1 MSSAKFGNRLCER
14 IGVGEISTEEK
25 VTVDNEQKPAKK
37 WHFRIL
43 PRRHRKKLIA
53 AIVIVVQILGA
64 LTSVR
69 AVMETRTPQGALAW
83 AISLNTIP
91 YVALPAYWIF
101 GQSKFEDY
109 KTGRQ
114 RAYTATDPLTRVIQK
129 KIVDRGLTST
139 VDPQSAELLERIA
152 RLPYT
157 DFNHVELLVD
167 GEATFAAMFE
177 AIDRAKDYILVQFYI
192 VRDDDIGRAFRD
204 RLVARARE
212 GIPVFFLYDG
222 IGSHGLDESY
232 MKPLRDAGGQMVAF
246 TGSGEEAHRFQL
258 NFRNHRKVMVVD
270 GREAFLGGLNLG
282 DEYMGR
288 VEKFGTWRDTHA
300 KVTGPAALFV
310 QMSFVED
317 WNWATGQIPSLSW
330 DATTATTHTQTVLCL
345 PFGPADKLETGTLFY
360 LDMINSARERLWIAS
375 PYFVP
380 DQQMMSALQL
390 AALRGVDVRVLIPRK
405 NDSYIVS
412 LAMKSFMPDCEK
424 AGIKVYWFEPGF
436 MHQKVILVDHEMA
449 SVGTANFD
457 NRSFRLNF
465 EIMMVVRDALFN
477 TQVADM
483 LETDFSKS
491 TRSVTI
497 EEKNL
502 SWPNRFMANLVRMF
516 APVL

>member
-1 MSSAKFGNRLCER
+1 MED
-14 IGVGEISTEEK
+14 EK
-25 VTVDNEQKPAKK
+25 EPEKK
-37 WHFRIL
+37 RRFHIL
-43 PRRHRKKLIA
+43 PRRHRKKIIA
-53 AIVIVVQILGA
+53 AIVIIVQILGT

-69 AVMETRTPQGALAW
+69 AIMETRTPQGAMAW

-101 GQSKFEDY
+101 GQSKFENY

-114 RAYTATDPLTRVIQK
+114 RAYTATNPLARAIK
-129 KIVDRGLTST
+129 EKFVDRGLTST
-139 VDPQSAELLERIA
+139 VDTQSAELLERIA

-157 DFNHVELLVD
+157 DFNHVELLIN
-167 GEATFAAMFE
+167 GKATFDAMFE
-177 AIDRAKDYILVQFYI
+177 AIDNAKDYILVQFYI
-192 VRDDDIGRAFRD
+192 VRDDGIGREFRD

-212 GIPVFFLYDG
+212 GIPVYFLYDG

-232 MKPLRDAGGQMVAF
+232 MKPLRDAGGQMIAF
-246 TGSGEEAHRFQL
+246 SGSGEEAHRFQL
-258 NFRNHRKVMVVD
+258 NFRNHRKVMVID

-288 VEKFGTWRDTHA
+288 VEKYGDWRDTHV

-317 WNWATGQIPSLSW
+317 WSWATGLIPSLSW
-330 DATTATTHTQTVLCL
+330 DATVATSHTQTALCL
-345 PFGPADKLETGTLFY
+345 PFGPADGLETGTLFY
-360 LDMINSARERLWIAS
+360 LKMINAARERLWIAS

-390 AALRGVDVRVLIPRK
+390 AALRGVDVRVLVPHK
-405 NDSYIVS
+405 SDSFIVG
-412 LAMKSFMPDCEK
+412 LAMKSFIPACEE
-424 AGIKVYWFEPGF
+424 AGIKVFWYKEDF
-436 MHQKVILVDHEMA
+436 MHQKVILADHDLA

-465 EIMMVVRDALFN
+465 EIMLVVKDALFN
-477 TQVADM
+477 TQVAEM
-483 LETDFSKS
+483 LEKDFARS
-491 TRSVTI
+491 TRI
-497 EEKNL
+497 EGAEIKED
-502 SWPNRFMANLVRMF
+502 SFPQRFMVNLTRLF